1 MVLYFQ
7 IHKKLSVP
15 DYLLGTLLDTVPKAY
30 ENEEL
35 PEM

>member
-15 DYLLGTLLDTVPKAY
+15 DYILGTLLDTVPRSY